1 MLKKRLSGRA
11 VLILAMAIASPV
23 PAQFRQPDPAVGGTQ
38 QSAQRWKFGLVVTA
52 KSGAFR
58 RLVGTTAV
66 PTDWPEQQVRP
77 VAEDFSTGVR
87 VTYQMVDEGVR
98 QMTATTA
105 SLGAGQEARAVVTFE
120 IVRKVQVAPA
130 DTSKFRF
137 ANPSRLERKLA
148 QYLASSPYIESNDPE
163 IQALAKKVGMEH
175 DEPWKRVEAIY
186 DWVREKVRYEE
197 MPLKGAL
204 AALHDGTGDCDELSS
219 LFIAICRAGG
229 IPARTVRVPGHCYA
243 EFYMLDALGEGRWF
257 PCQPAGTKAFGGMP
271 DLRPILQKGD
281 NVLATAPGTRRK
293 EHFRFLPQNLT
304 GLPVGSAGQPEVRF
318 VCEPVKQ

>member
-1 MLKKRLSGRA
+1 MKLLTA
-11 VLILAMAIASPV
+11 VLTLILALVSAPAL
-23 PAQFRQPDPAVGGTQ
+23 AQFRHADPALGGAQ
-38 QSAQRWKFGLVVTA
+38 QSVERWKIGLVVTA

-66 PTDWPEQQVRP
+66 PMDWPEQQVRP

-98 QMTATTA
+98 QMTATIP

-137 ANPSRLERKLA
+137 ANPSRLERKMT
-148 QYLASSPYIESNDPE
+148 QYLAPSPYIESNDPQ
-163 IQALAKKVGMEH
+163 IQALAKQVGMEH
-175 DEPWKRVEAIY
+175 EEPWKRVEGIY
-186 DWVREKVRYEE
+186 DWVREKVRYQD

-204 AALHDGTGDCDELSS
+204 AGLHDGTGDCDELSS

-304 GLPVGSAGQPEVRF
+304 GLPVGGAGQPEVRF
-318 VCEPVKQ
+318 VCEPVKE